1 MAGSKPSPTVV
12 PFSQSGSLPLISYGM
27 PYDEACRYHV
37 DTTYNFSR
45 VYLVVSSTLART
57 SDICDRFQQALGK
70 KLVGTRLGMKPHTY
84 WSEVLEIV
92 NDARPL
98 NIDCII
104 TAGAGSLTDGAKVIA
119 WALANDVTTTESLA
133 MLADSKAPGYQHLK
147 PPTVKHIAVPTTL
160 SGGEYT
166 PFAGATND
174 KTKAKV
180 MFSPPGQNP
189 ALVILD
195 PRLARTTPS
204 RMFLGS
210 GVRAF
215 DHCVEALCSLQSNEE
230 ADAAAREGLR
240 LLIPSLLRCKMDP
253 TDLEATTQAQLG
265 SADAIKP
272 SLYGVKMGGSHA
284 IGHQLGPLGVAHG
297 ETSCIMLPAVCK
309 FNASRKAN
317 LERQQAVVQELLQF
331 AEVKAIVPPETKDLA
346 SILDAFVRALGLPR
360 TLKEV
365 GVGRD
370 QLETLAE
377 NTLTDAWAV
386 TNPVPLVHKDD
397 VLEILEMVAE

>member
-1 MAGSKPSPTVV
+1 MAGTNPSPTVI
-12 PFSQSGSLPLISYGM
+12 PFSESRSLPLISYGM
-27 PYDEACRYHV
+27 PYEEACRYHV
-37 DTTYNFSR
+37 ENTFNFSR
-45 VYLVVSSTLART
+45 VYLVVSTTLART
-57 SDICDRFQQALGK
+57 SDICNRLQQALGE
-70 KLVGTRLGMKPHTY
+70 KLVGIRIGMRPHTY

-104 TAGAGSLTDGAKVIA
+104 TVGAGSLTDGAKVIA
-119 WALANDVTTTESLA
+119 WALANDVTSTEGLA
-133 MLADSKAPGYQHLK
+133 TLADSKASVYQHLR

-174 KTKAKV
+174 ITKAKV

-195 PRLARTTPS
+195 PRLAVTTPS

-215 DHCVEALCSLQSNEE
+215 DHCVEALCSLRSNKET
-230 ADAAAREGLR
+230 DAAAREGLR
-240 LLIPSLLRCKMDP
+240 LLIPSLLRCKIDP

-265 SADAIKP
+265 SAEAIKT

-317 LERQQAVVQELLQF
+317 VERQQAVAQELLQF
-331 AEVKAIVPPETKDLA
+331 AEVKAIVPGETKELA
-346 SILDAFVRALGLPR
+346 TILDAFVRALGLPR

-377 NTLTDAWAV
+377 NTLTDAWAE
-386 TNPVPLVHKDD
+386 TNPVPLIRKED